1 MIASIN
7 QTFLSRDPR
16 FSLAAVFHSGQEAL
30 EWLRKR
36 PVELLILDVYMPRM
50 SGLELLREL
59 RAEEITLDVI
69 MVTAANDSK
78 TVDALLKL
86 GVADYLVK
94 PFTARRFQ
102 QALDTFCRQREAISA
117 HTSVSQEDL
126 DAMLSSG
133 RSAAPVP
140 KGLQLRTLARVRE
153 CLAQAP
159 REGCTCEALSEQV
172 GLSSVTVRR
181 YLTYLVGRGEAVSR
195 INYDTGGRPSLLY
208 RLSQSWHLKLQLA
221 VKPPVPP
228 AAGRAALRC
237 ASPTDIENLPGRA
250 IGDRRA
256 FPGKEPPGFH
266 GRFLQIPSNFLKK
279 LGSFSQS

>member
-102 QALDTFCRQREAISA
+102 QALDKFCRQRSAIDTHS
-117 HTSVSQEDL
+117 SVSQEDL
-126 DAMLSSG
+126 DALLSGS
-133 RSAAPVP
+133 SSPEDVP
-140 KGLQLRTLARVRE
+140 KGLQSRTLERIRTH
-153 CLAQAP
+153 LAQAP
-159 REGCTCEALSEQV
+159 EEGCTCESLAAQA

-181 YLTYLVGRGEAVSR
+181 YLTYLTQQGEVVSR
-195 INYDTGGRPSLLY
+195 VNYDTGGRPSLLY
-208 RLSQSWHLKLQLA
+208 HLPK
-221 VKPPVPP
+221 
-228 AAGRAALRC
+228 
-237 ASPTDIENLPGRA
+237 
-250 IGDRRA
+250 DR
-256 FPGKEPPGFH
+256 P
-266 GRFLQIPSNFLKK
+266 
-279 LGSFSQS
+279 

>member
-181 YLTYLVGRGEAVSR
+181 YLTYLVGRGEATSR

-208 RLSQSWHLKLQLA
+208 RLSQTEGA
-221 VKPPVPP
+221 
-228 AAGRAALRC
+228 
-237 ASPTDIENLPGRA
+237 
-250 IGDRRA
+250 
-256 FPGKEPPGFH
+256 
-266 GRFLQIPSNFLKK
+266 
-279 LGSFSQS
+279 

>member
-117 HTSVSQEDL
+117 HTSVS
-126 DAMLSSG
+126 
-133 RSAAPVP
+133 
-140 KGLQLRTLARVRE
+140 
-153 CLAQAP
+153 
-159 REGCTCEALSEQV
+159 
-172 GLSSVTVRR
+172 
-181 YLTYLVGRGEAVSR
+181 
-195 INYDTGGRPSLLY
+195 
-208 RLSQSWHLKLQLA
+208 
-221 VKPPVPP
+221 
-228 AAGRAALRC
+228 
-237 ASPTDIENLPGRA
+237 
-250 IGDRRA
+250 
-256 FPGKEPPGFH
+256 
-266 GRFLQIPSNFLKK
+266 
-279 LGSFSQS
+279 

>member
-1 MIASIN
+1 MYQVVIVEDDPMVALLDR
-7 QTFLSRDPR
+7 TFAEKDTR
-16 FSLAAVFHSGQEAL
+16 FQVIQSFQNGQSAL
-30 EWLRKR
+30 DWLL
-36 PVELLILDVYMPRM
+36 EHQADLLILDVYMPQLT
-50 SGLELLREL
+50 GLELLHAL
-59 RAEEITLDVI
+59 RAEGVQLDAI
-69 MVTAANDSK
+69 MVTAANDVQ

-86 GVADYLVK
+86 GVVDYLVK
-94 PFTARRFQ
+94 PFTVERFQ

-208 RLSQSWHLKLQLA
+208 RLSQS
-221 VKPPVPP
+221 
-228 AAGRAALRC
+228 
-237 ASPTDIENLPGRA
+237 
-250 IGDRRA
+250 
-256 FPGKEPPGFH
+256 
-266 GRFLQIPSNFLKK
+266 
-279 LGSFSQS
+279 

>member
-78 TVDALLKL
+78 NGGHPSEAGGGGLSGEALHRPALPAGPGHL
-86 GVADYLVK
+86 LPPAGGHLRPHQRQPGGPGRHALQR
-94 PFTARRFQ
+94 TQRRPRPQ
-102 QALDTFCRQREAISA
+102 
-117 HTSVSQEDL
+117 
-126 DAMLSSG
+126 
-133 RSAAPVP
+133 
-140 KGLQLRTLARVRE
+140 GLQLRTLARVRE

-181 YLTYLVGRGEAVSR
+181 YLTYLVGRGEATSR

-208 RLSQSWHLKLQLA
+208 RLSQS
-221 VKPPVPP
+221 
-228 AAGRAALRC
+228 
-237 ASPTDIENLPGRA
+237 
-250 IGDRRA
+250 
-256 FPGKEPPGFH
+256 
-266 GRFLQIPSNFLKK
+266 
-279 LGSFSQS
+279 

>member
-181 YLTYLVGRGEAVSR
+181 YLTYLQDVSNEIHARRLEAGGNGLIGICEVRFSIDEEGRFYSVR
-195 INYDTGGRPSLLY
+195 LY
-208 RLSQSWHLKLQLA
+208 KSSGDPRLD
-221 VKPPVPP
+221 
-228 AAGRAALRC
+228 RAALAAVRA
-237 ASPTDIENLPGRA
+237 ASGRVKRPA
-250 IGDRRA
+250 GVADGPLHVSEEI
-256 FPGKEPPGFH
+256 
-266 GRFLQIPSNFLKK
+266 RFQYDLK
-279 LGSFSQS
+279 

>member
-50 SGLELLREL
+50 SGLELLREI
-59 RAEEITLDVI
+59 RAEEITLDVV

-140 KGLQLRTLARVRE
+140 KGLQLRPGCGSAWPRRPGRAAPVRP
-153 CLAQAP
+153 CP
-159 REGCTCEALSEQV
+159 SRWGSPLSPCAATSPIWW
-172 GLSSVTVRR
+172 G
-181 YLTYLVGRGEAVSR
+181 GER
-195 INYDTGGRPSLLY
+195 
-208 RLSQSWHLKLQLA
+208 
-221 VKPPVPP
+221 PP
-228 AAGRAALRC
+228 AASIMTPAAAPPSCTACRK
-237 ASPTDIENLPGRA
+237 ADI
-250 IGDRRA
+250 
-256 FPGKEPPGFH
+256 
-266 GRFLQIPSNFLKK
+266 
-279 LGSFSQS
+279 

>member
-102 QALDTFCRQREAISA
+102 QALDNFCRHREAISA
-117 HTSVSQEDL
+117 HTSVSQEEL

-133 RSAAPVP
+133 LSAAPIP
-140 KGLQLRTLARVRE
+140 KGLQTGTLARVRE
-153 CLAQAP
+153 CLSRAP

-181 YLTYLVGRGEAVSR
+181 YLTYLVGQGEAASR

-208 RLSQSWHLKLQLA
+208 RLSQS
-221 VKPPVPP
+221 
-228 AAGRAALRC
+228 
-237 ASPTDIENLPGRA
+237 
-250 IGDRRA
+250 
-256 FPGKEPPGFH
+256 
-266 GRFLQIPSNFLKK
+266 
-279 LGSFSQS
+279 

>member
-153 CLAQAP
+153 WPPL
-159 REGCTCEALSEQV
+159 
-172 GLSSVTVRR
+172 
-181 YLTYLVGRGEAVSR
+181 
-195 INYDTGGRPSLLY
+195 
-208 RLSQSWHLKLQLA
+208 
-221 VKPPVPP
+221 PPVPP
-228 AAGRAALRC
+228 VAKLTFEAPARCEAARPARCGTGGFALCVSHRHRKSAGPRHWGPEGLSRQRAAGLPRPF
-237 ASPTDIENLPGRA
+237 PTNSLKFPQKAWLLFTKLKFFPVRPCIPGRV
-250 IGDRRA
+250 
-256 FPGKEPPGFH
+256 P
-266 GRFLQIPSNFLKK
+266 L
-279 LGSFSQS
+279 

>member
-117 HTSVSQEDL
+117 Q
-126 DAMLSSG
+126 
-133 RSAAPVP
+133 
-140 KGLQLRTLARVRE
+140 
-153 CLAQAP
+153 
-159 REGCTCEALSEQV
+159 QV

-208 RLSQSWHLKLQLA
+208 RLSQS
-221 VKPPVPP
+221 
-228 AAGRAALRC
+228 
-237 ASPTDIENLPGRA
+237 
-250 IGDRRA
+250 
-256 FPGKEPPGFH
+256 
-266 GRFLQIPSNFLKK
+266 
-279 LGSFSQS
+279 

>member
-117 HTSVSQEDL
+117 HASVSQEDL

-153 CLAQAP
+153 C
-159 REGCTCEALSEQV
+159 
-172 GLSSVTVRR
+172 
-181 YLTYLVGRGEAVSR
+181 
-195 INYDTGGRPSLLY
+195 
-208 RLSQSWHLKLQLA
+208 
-221 VKPPVPP
+221 
-228 AAGRAALRC
+228 GRAAPVRPCPSRWGSPPSPC
-237 ASPTDIENLPGRA
+237 AATSPTWWGGERPSAASTTTPAAAPPSSTACPRPRGLE
-250 IGDRRA
+250 
-256 FPGKEPPGFH
+256 FPVSFQRPPRYQRG
-266 GRFLQIPSNFLKK
+266 GRFSLSKNLCSDKSAQALAGELEGAAARLEWDRMP
-279 LGSFSQS
+279 

>member
-1 MIASIN
+1 
-7 QTFLSRDPR
+7 
-16 FSLAAVFHSGQEAL
+16 
-30 EWLRKR
+30 
-36 PVELLILDVYMPRM
+36 M

-86 GVADYLVK
+86 GVVDYLVK

-117 HTSVSQEDL
+117 HASVSQEDL

-140 KGLQLRTLARVRE
+140 KGLQLRTL
-153 CLAQAP
+153 
-159 REGCTCEALSEQV
+159 CEALSEQV

-208 RLSQSWHLKLQLA
+208 RLSQS
-221 VKPPVPP
+221 
-228 AAGRAALRC
+228 
-237 ASPTDIENLPGRA
+237 
-250 IGDRRA
+250 
-256 FPGKEPPGFH
+256 
-266 GRFLQIPSNFLKK
+266 
-279 LGSFSQS
+279 

>member
-117 HTSVSQEDL
+117 
-126 DAMLSSG
+126 
-133 RSAAPVP
+133 PVP

-208 RLSQSWHLKLQLA
+208 RLSQTE
-221 VKPPVPP
+221 
-228 AAGRAALRC
+228 G
-237 ASPTDIENLPGRA
+237 T
-250 IGDRRA
+250 
-256 FPGKEPPGFH
+256 
-266 GRFLQIPSNFLKK
+266 
-279 LGSFSQS
+279 